1 MRRTRRRKE
10 TTPRSCWGRELAA
23 PPCSPTEPEWVCVCV
38 FAWLNKWLVGVS
50 RFRIGDSPVTSRA
63 LGLFSSSEILD
74 LFVWEDENQNFV
86 PNWIQSW
93 RCLSLTPGIFCVSGE
108 YYLRLP
114 KSQRDKL
121 RPSLLW
127 ESWRPSWQ
135 LISLI
140 LPLSQCFDN

>member
-93 RCLSLTPGIFCVSGE
+93 RCLSLTPRDLLCFGWILFALAKKPAGQTQTVVA
-108 YYLRLP
+108 LRVVT
-114 KSQRDKL
+114 
-121 RPSLLW
+121 
-127 ESWRPSWQ
+127 
-135 LISLI
+135 
-140 LPLSQCFDN
+140 PLVTADQFDFATFAVFR